1 MSYKVSVVIPSY
13 KREAKILKRAIET
26 ILAQTY
32 ENVEVIVVDDNAGQE
47 LRSYRNNVEEM
58 IKCYEDN
65 PKVIYRQNQR
75 NLGGALARN
84 EGIASA
90 TGDYITF
97 LDDDDIYL
105 PNKIDNQL
113 KYMIQNDLDMSFT
126 DLRIHNEEDF
136 LTDFREYSG
145 IKSFDN
151 KELLR
156 YHLTRHITGTNTFMY
171 RSEFLRKIGG
181 FRQAKVGQE
190 FYLMMRTI
198 EGNGKI
204 GYLKKQDVILYR
216 HKGECISTGANKI
229 PGEKELYQ
237 YKQGYFN
244 ELSRRDKRFIRFR
257 HYVVLAVACK
267 RNKRYTEA
275 FGLGVKSVYVSPL
288 DTFIEIR
295 NFIFKVIR
303 NRGRLIDKRDNMPVL
318 YVKIILLIKQLRKNK

>member
-1 MSYKVSVVIPSY
+1 MNHKVSVIIPSY

-26 ILAQTY
+26 VISQTY
-32 ENVEVIVVDDNAGQE
+32 DNVEVVVVDDNAGE
-47 LRSYRNNVEEM
+47 LLKQYRQNIEEM
-58 IKCYEDN
+58 MKDYAHH
-65 PKVIYRQNQR
+65 PKVIYKQNQE

-97 LDDDDIYL
+97 LDDDDVYL
-105 PNKIDNQL
+105 PNKVNNQL
-113 KYMIQNDLDMSFT
+113 KYMLANDLDMSFT
-126 DLRIHNEEDF
+126 DLRIHNEDDI
-136 LTDFREYSG
+136 LTDFREYSM

-171 RSEFLRKIGG
+171 KSEFLRKIGG

-204 GYLKKQDVILYR
+204 GYLKEQDVILYR
-216 HKGECISTGANKI
+216 HRGECISTGANKI
-229 PGEKELYQ
+229 PGEKDLYK
-237 YKQGYFN
+237 YKQEYFSQ
-244 ELSRRDKRFIRFR
+244 LSKQDQRFIKFR

-267 RNKRYTEA
+267 RNKRYVEA
-275 FGLGVKSVYVSPL
+275 IKYGLQAVVSSPL
-288 DTFIEIR
+288 DTFIEVKR
-295 NFIFKVIR
+295 FVTKVLK
-303 NRGRLIDKRDNMPVL
+303 NRR
-318 YVKIILLIKQLRKNK
+318 